1 VSVRAGLANVQRG
14 DVGVRRPQQPPQQAA
29 GPDVERYNAILQS
42 PEFQSATPL
51 QQLSTVASWDLPAET
66 KAPVVAAIK
75 ANMQR
80 QSQTAK
86 YNQFLQSE
94 QFKVM
99 KPETQIAM
107 VQSWNL
113 TAEQKAPVV
122 AAIKSRA
129 QAQKD
134 LAAQTKAQTATP
146 STGTAKPTFTDP
158 ISKQLFANIAGAQEM
173 QKNPAGYALKKGTEI
188 AGAAAL
194 LIAPAIAVPGALI
207 GTGISQGIKTGG
219 QLIGKQPLTLLTGE
233 ETSQAFLGGA
243 AFSVVGAGTV
253 KALGLAGAGLRS
265 AAGRVAV
272 STGLGAGAGTVYE
285 YAETG
290 KITERGPLSGAAF
303 GLTFGAIGEI
313 VGYGAGKIST
323 RAKSYVQRNIEA
335 AYRQSVE
342 SGTLF
347 SPSILQRVG
356 MKLTDV
362 HVPRIAPEIVGADL
376 PPPISF
382 KTLQQGAFGAPEE
395 AYFWDLPTPKSS
407 EVYVAAAPGS
417 RAKMWASETLIRRVS
432 GGLSFAQVEPEL
444 LYERQ
449 RLAPKMPYIPSEPDI
464 ATGSKTILPKGAFSI
479 AALSAL
485 GSLQR
490 TALLQQQK
498 QRIENIQITAL
509 RQEQSQI
516 QESIQTQKQVQREN
530 QAMISFNRVRTPTN
544 MLSSGFKFEG
554 PSFDMAPLT
563 RRQKTR
569 GRKRTYPILTGE
581 EVLKLSW

>member
-29 GPDVERYNAILQS
+29 GPDVERYNAFLQS

-51 QQLSTVASWDLPAET
+51 EQLSTVASWDLPAET

-113 TAEQKAPVV
+113 TPEQKAQVIEAIRPGSGKLSKTFGPMPPEPIIGVREPAQAETPMSLFGPKRSYYNPSTGVLTEELPTRQGGKIYTQVKPATTAEIIAGKAVLSPQTSMALTGLNLVTVMAPAVAIPKVFGVGAAAGVGVGEAVKYGLTGKHLTVEESIGAAGVGEMVALSVV
-122 AAIKSRA
+122 GVRSSLQSRA
-129 QAQKD
+129 QARMDVAYQRAVENQELYKPGVTD
-134 LAAQTKAQTATP
+134 KILMKATGVRPSPLA
-146 STGTAKPTFTDP
+146 
-158 ISKQLFANIAGAQEM
+158 
-173 QKNPAGYALKKGTEI
+173 
-188 AGAAAL
+188 
-194 LIAPAIAVPGALI
+194 
-207 GTGISQGIKTGG
+207 QGI
-219 QLIGKQPLTLLTGE
+219 I
-233 ETSQAFLGGA
+233 
-243 AFSVVGAGTV
+243 GAG
-253 KALGLAGAGLRS
+253 
-265 AAGRVAV
+265 
-272 STGLGAGAGTVYE
+272 
-285 YAETG
+285 ET
-290 KITERGPLSGAAF
+290 
-303 GLTFGAIGEI
+303 
-313 VGYGAGKIST
+313 
-323 RAKSYVQRNIEA
+323 
-335 AYRQSVE
+335 
-342 SGTLF
+342 
-347 SPSILQRVG
+347 
-356 MKLTDV
+356 
-362 HVPRIAPEIVGADL
+362 
-376 PPPISF
+376 PPVSF
-382 KTLQQGAFGAPEE
+382 KMLQQGRISSE
-395 AYFWDLPTPKSS
+395 AEDYFWNAPTPRAAQLYVRGYSS
-407 EVYVAAAPGS
+407 SKAWV
-417 RAKMWASETLIRRVS
+417 ETTLVKRMHLE
-432 GGLSFAQVEPEL
+432 GLFTLTVPTKL
-444 LYERQ
+444 LMETTPKIE
-449 RLAPKMPYIPSEPDI
+449 PKMPYIPSEPDI
-464 ATGSKTILPKGAFSI
+464 ATSGKTILPKGAFSI

-530 QAMISFNRVRTPTN
+530 QAIIAFNRVRTPTN
-544 MLSSGFKFEG
+544 MLPSGFKFEG
-554 PSFDMAPLT
+554 PSFDIAPLT